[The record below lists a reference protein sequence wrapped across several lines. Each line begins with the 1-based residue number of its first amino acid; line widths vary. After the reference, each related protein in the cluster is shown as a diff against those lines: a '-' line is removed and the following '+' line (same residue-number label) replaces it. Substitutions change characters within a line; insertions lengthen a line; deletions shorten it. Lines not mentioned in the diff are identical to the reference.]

1 NKIAMTHIGY
11 VHNDCI
17 TMLKYIKSR
26 KARQLKKESKTQI
39 ALISM
44 FYFHVDLKIY
54 DIIICG

>member
-1 NKIAMTHIGY
+1 MTHIGY

-39 ALISM
+39 TLISM
-44 FYFHVDLKIY
+44 FYFHVYLKIY